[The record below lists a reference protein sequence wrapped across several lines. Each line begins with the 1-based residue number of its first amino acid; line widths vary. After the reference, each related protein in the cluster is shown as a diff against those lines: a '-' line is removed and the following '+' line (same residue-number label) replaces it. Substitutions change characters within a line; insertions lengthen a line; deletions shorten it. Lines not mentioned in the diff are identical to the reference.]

1 KNRSGH
7 PQRAAPE
14 AMASNASA
22 PVQLAAAIDAMHTR
36 VQSSIT
42 LMIFTGLPSARAQS
56 VESICQHS
64 LARSALKERLARLG
78 RFEGSAPAGGLLCT
92 VRVLHAPVRARGL
105 ASPAR
110 GPPALLPRLAHAS
123 VRPILSLPLRRRHRA
138 SSASAAVM
146 PRLLTRRNIR
156 RSSPPSST

>member
-1 KNRSGH
+1 MPSSASAGARIARNALALSDKNRSGH

-78 RFEGSAPAGGLLCT
+78 RF
-92 VRVLHAPVRARGL
+92 
-105 ASPAR
+105 
-110 GPPALLPRLAHAS
+110 
-123 VRPILSLPLRRRHRA
+123 
-138 SSASAAVM
+138 
-146 PRLLTRRNIR
+146 
-156 RSSPPSST
+156 